1 MIIED
6 EGDKQKLKKTK
17 KQEDWLCLEN
27 NDWIKQFIH
36 LLKIRILK
44 ILRYSRMFQRLYL
57 RSFIKIILKFYIK
70 VSCWNN
76 YYDNFDYF
84 VVSF

>member
-6 EGDKQKLKKTK
+6 EGDKQKLKKQKNKKIDYVQKTTK
-17 KQEDWLCLEN
+17 
-27 NDWIKQFIH
+27 DWIKHFIH

-70 VSCWNN
+70 VSC
-76 YYDNFDYF
+76 
-84 VVSF
+84 